1 VGAETSAAQT
11 RWRFT
16 GHPDVRV
23 ERFGDEAVVFN
34 PLSWE
39 THLLNETAA
48 HVVEA
53 LRRGPSD
60 AESLAA
66 DLTAALDPEV
76 SPEAYVAQ
84 IEGLLEELEG
94 LGLVVRESFAVS

>member
-1 VGAETSAAQT
+1 VAGETSTAPA

-16 GHPDVRV
+16 SHPDVRV
-23 ERFGDEAVVFN
+23 VRFGNEAVVFN

-53 LRRGPSD
+53 LRRGPHD
-60 AESLAA
+60 ADALAA

-76 SPEAYVAQ
+76 SPETYVAQ

-94 LGLVVRESFAVS
+94 FGLAERSG